1 MRALPLIASASA
13 LLLAGC
19 GGQSARSHSTRSST
33 STGVRTVAASDP
45 ARCRPASLHHGR
57 PPGWTAAAW
66 SDSSPGFT
74 IPYALSAGD
83 AAGAFF
89 FANPVRAGHPTNP
102 ANKILWIVRFPRNG
116 NPLRITAHFGADPS
130 LIVRASWPADSEP
143 GEIYPSYLDLPRP
156 GCWSL
161 TLAWG
166 KHRTSIDVRVSARAH
181 ARSAPS

>member
-1 MRALPLIASASA
+1 MRALRLIPIASA

-19 GGQSARSHSTRSST
+19 GGQSAQSDSTRAST
-33 STGVRTVAASDP
+33 STDVRTVAASDP
-45 ARCRPASLHHGR
+45 ARCRPASLHHGP

-66 SDSSPGFT
+66 SHSSPGFT

-143 GEIYPSYLDLPRP
+143 GEIYPSDLDLPRP